1 MGRVVVLLREG
12 DARDSISDVN
22 IVEGRPEWH
31 QNQLVLFLLEKILIE
46 NVAARFVV
54 DVVFFGIL
62 QD

>member
-12 DARDSISDVN
+12 DARDSIRDVN
-22 IVEGRPEWH
+22 IVEGRSEWH
-31 QNQLVLFLLEKILIE
+31 QNQLVLVLLEKILVE

-54 DVVFFGIL
+54 DVVLFGIL